1 MNELLHSMSKGKRG
15 DLVYEGYALPKLTIK
30 ELLASNA
37 RKNSELKNFHKQ
49 LDKEKEELVSDFS
62 KTRSHLLS
70 RAHGLLLEG
79 QTCDINEYQSD
90 SDEEQRAIENGSTID
105 SLDTSSWETT
115 SFSALKNL
123 SSSKVADDACTK
135 SERNLRHKQ
144 QWADKVA
151 HFEQSAALKTE
162 RVSSKT
168 LPKRKI
174 SWAGRT
180 HPVDNWDA
188 SSEIEMSKASSEGNL
203 SSERVTCASSDASRP
218 RIRRHTVARS
228 NSFNPKST
236 TLTKEAL
243 QTHGSSPSKLAGK
256 QRRHTVCTRGNLN
269 AKRLTPTEEEQKCPV
284 KKPLSDLLPPIKLP
298 PIYLQESKNKEQG
311 KKCDKNFVNTHVR
324 IGVSKSLDAKHS
336 AEDLHYCRYLRIK
349 RTDDNE
355 WV

>member
-1 MNELLHSMSKGKRG
+1 MNEQLPNMSKGKR

-70 RAHGLLLEG
+70 RAHDLRLEG
-79 QTCDINEYQSD
+79 QTYDLSEYQSD
-90 SDEEQRAIENGSTID
+90 SDEEQRVIENDSTFD
-105 SLDTSSWETT
+105 APDTSSWETT
-115 SFSALKNL
+115 LFSAPKNL
-123 SSSKVADDACTK
+123 SSSQVADDACTR

-151 HFEQSAALKTE
+151 HFDQSSAVKTE
-162 RVSSKT
+162 PVSSKT

-180 HPVDNWDA
+180 NAVDNWDA
-188 SSEIEMSKASSEGNL
+188 RSDMSKASSEGNL
-203 SSERVTCASSDASRP
+203 SSQRATCAISNASRP
-218 RIRRHTVARS
+218 RVRRHTVARS

-236 TLTKEAL
+236 TLTKEVL
-243 QTHGSSPSKLAGK
+243 QTHSSSTSKLAGK
-256 QRRHTVCTRGNLN
+256 QRRHTVCTRGNFDTR
-269 AKRLTPTEEEQKCPV
+269 RLTPTEEEQKCPV

-298 PIYLQESKNKEQG
+298 PIYLQESKGKEQG

-336 AEDLHYCRYLRIK
+336 TEDLHYCRYLRIK
-349 RTDDNE
+349 RMDDNE
-355 WV
+355 SV

>member
-1 MNELLHSMSKGKRG
+1 MSELLPNMSKGKRG
-15 DLVYEGYALPKLTIK
+15 DLVYEGYALPKVTIK

-79 QTCDINEYQSD
+79 QTYDLNEYHSD
-90 SDEEQRAIENGSTID
+90 SDEEQRVIQNGSTFAA
-105 SLDTSSWETT
+105 LDISSRETNL
-115 SFSALKNL
+115 FSALKNL
-123 SSSKVADDACTK
+123 SSSKVVDDACTK
-135 SERNLRHKQ
+135 SEGNLRHKQ

-151 HFEQSAALKTE
+151 HSEQSLAVKTE
-162 RVSSKT
+162 RASSKT

-180 HPVDNWDA
+180 RPVDNWDA
-188 SSEIEMSKASSEGNL
+188 RSDMSKASSEGNL
-203 SSERVTCASSDASRP
+203 SSERVTCVTSDASRP
-218 RIRRHTVARS
+218 RVRRHTVARA

-243 QTHGSSPSKLAGK
+243 QTHSSSPSKLAGK
-256 QRRHTVCTRGNLN
+256 QRRHTVCTRGNFD
-269 AKRLTPTEEEQKCPV
+269 AKRLTPTKEEQNCPV

-311 KKCDKNFVNTHVR
+311 KKRDKNFVNTHVR
-324 IGVSKSLDAKHS
+324 IGVSKSLDAAKHS
-336 AEDLHYCRYLRIK
+336 TEDLHYCRYLRIK

-355 WV
+355 CV

>member
-1 MNELLHSMSKGKRG
+1 MNELLTNMSKGKRG

-79 QTCDINEYQSD
+79 QTYELSEYQSD
-90 SDEEQRAIENGSTID
+90 SDEEQRAIENGSTVD
-105 SLDTSSWETT
+105 ALDTSSWETT
-115 SFSALKNL
+115 LFSAVKNI
-123 SSSKVADDACTK
+123 SNSQVADDACTG

-144 QWADKVA
+144 QWAEKVA
-151 HFEQSAALKTE
+151 HFEQSAAVKTE

-174 SWAGRT
+174 SWGGRT

-188 SSEIEMSKASSEGNL
+188 RSDMSKASSEGNL
-203 SSERVTCASSDASRP
+203 SSERVTCATSDVSRP
-218 RIRRHTVARS
+218 RVRRHTVARS

-236 TLTKEAL
+236 TRTKEAL

-256 QRRHTVCTRGNLN
+256 QRRHTVCTRGNFG

-324 IGVSKSLDAKHS
+324 LGVSKSLDAKHS
-336 AEDLHYCRYLRIK
+336 TEDLHYCRYLRIK
-349 RTDDNE
+349 RTEDNE
-355 WV
+355 CV

>member
-1 MNELLHSMSKGKRG
+1 MNEQLPNMSTGKR

-37 RKNSELKNFHKQ
+37 RKNSELKDFHKQ

-70 RAHGLLLEG
+70 RAHDLLLEG
-79 QTCDINEYQSD
+79 QTYDLSENQSD
-90 SDEEQRAIENGSTID
+90 SDEEQRAIENGSTFD
-105 SLDTSSWETT
+105 AYDTSSWETT
-115 SFSALKNL
+115 LFSTLKNL
-123 SSSKVADDACTK
+123 SSSQVADDACTR
-135 SERNLRHKQ
+135 SERNPRHKQ

-151 HFEQSAALKTE
+151 HFEQSAVVRTE
-162 RVSSKT
+162 PVSSKT
-168 LPKRKI
+168 LPRRKI

-180 HPVDNWDA
+180 NPVDNWDA
-188 SSEIEMSKASSEGNL
+188 RIQMSKASSEGNL
-203 SSERVTCASSDASRP
+203 SPEKAICVVSDAPRP
-218 RIRRHTVARS
+218 RVRRHTVARS

-243 QTHGSSPSKLAGK
+243 QTHSSSTSKLAGK
-256 QRRHTVCTRGNLN
+256 QRRHTVCTRGNFET
-269 AKRLTPTEEEQKCPV
+269 KRLTPTKEEQNYPV

-298 PIYLQESKNKEQG
+298 PIYLQESKGKQQG

-324 IGVSKSLDAKHS
+324 AGASKSLDAKHS
-336 AEDLHYCRYLRIK
+336 IEDLHYCRYLRIK

-355 WV
+355 YV